1 MLVRDLIKEL
11 QQKGYWLKR
20 EGKKHHIY
28 TNGLQDIAIPRGS
41 RVKDMTATRIRTEA
55 KRNKNKVGASND
67 TME

>member
-20 EGKKHHIY
+20 EGKKHNIY
-28 TNGLQDIAIPRGS
+28 TNGLQDIAIPRGR
-41 RVKDMTATRIRTEA
+41 RVKDRTATRIRTEA
-55 KRNKNKVGASND
+55 KRNKKKVGASND